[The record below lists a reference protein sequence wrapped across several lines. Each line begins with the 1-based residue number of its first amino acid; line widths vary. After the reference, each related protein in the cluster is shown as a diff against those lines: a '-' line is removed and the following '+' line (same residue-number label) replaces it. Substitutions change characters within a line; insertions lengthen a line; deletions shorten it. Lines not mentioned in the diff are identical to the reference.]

1 MICNFVILVIS
12 DHLLRTRWD
21 FGWGNC
27 GQGMDSFLGD
37 LRGFVM
43 LILGFLWRSG
53 VNGVIMGYNVCII
66 YIR

>member
-1 MICNFVILVIS
+1 MGKLWARNGFV
-12 DHLLRTRWD
+12 
-21 FGWGNC
+21 F
-27 GQGMDSFLGD
+27 GD

-43 LILGFLWRSG
+43 LILGFLWRNE